1 MELRI
6 LKYFLIVAREENI
19 TKAAQILHITQPTL
33 SRQLMQLEEEL
44 DVKLFKRTNH
54 SIVLTEEGMLLK
66 RRAQELVSLAE
77 KTKNEFLHKDDNL
90 SGEIAIGSGELFSID
105 GFAELLAAFQ
115 KKYPLVRFDIFS
127 GNTDNIKERIES
139 GLLDFGILLEPV
151 DIGKYEFIRF
161 NQKEEWGI
169 LTRDDSDVA
178 KKWSVLPEDLVGRP
192 LFIPKGAL
200 VQHEWEV
207 WFGDYFDKVEIIGN
221 YNLLYNTA
229 KLVQKGMGD
238 ALCLRLDAKYD
249 NLIFVP
255 LASKLETGSLLA
267 WKKDQIKSPIIAA
280 FISFAK
286 KYIKNS

>member
-44 DVKLFKRTNH
+44 EVKLFKRSNH
-54 SIVLTEEGMLLK
+54 SIVLTEDGMLLK

-77 KTKNEFLHKDDNL
+77 KTKNDFLHKGENL
-90 SGEIAIGSGELFSID
+90 SGEISIGSGELFSID
-105 GFAELLAAFQ
+105 GFAELLAAFHE
-115 KKYPLVRFDIFS
+115 KYPLVRFDIFS

-139 GLLDFGILLEPV
+139 GLLDFGIFLEPV

-178 KKWSVLPEDLVGRP
+178 KKWSVLPEDLVNRP

-207 WFGDYFDKVEIIGN
+207 WFGDYYDQIEIIAN

-229 KLVQKGMGD
+229 KMVQKGMGD

-249 NLIFVP
+249 DLIFVP

-267 WKKDQIKSPIIAA
+267 WKKDQIKSPITTT
-280 FISFAK
+280 FINFAK
-286 KYIKNS
+286 KYIKNL